1 MSSEQPQR
9 PISTIQGDR
18 LCVSCAYNLRGQPVQ
33 KEEHYGLFIARC
45 PECGTPAA
53 IQEYPMLG
61 RWPGRIRVLLA
72 LCYISTLLVVLV
84 GTCIAFAGLSS
95 ATPESATAELAEE
108 IAEAWLDYEF
118 AEHQA
123 GRDAIAANGI
133 SPWVRYIS
141 RDDEGR
147 LIDNDGRI
155 IQGDYWTII
164 GPTWWEDTGR
174 DEVMW
179 PMSKRIRR
187 SLDISRDMVVFDL
200 LVAFSLGVFWAV
212 LLIATRRRVLACL
225 GFVPIA
231 VTVFFAWL
239 FAGDYAA
246 TSGGIF
252 ASTAAESGMLWS
264 GFMVTGVLWIVAS
277 TLGLVFGRPIARLGV
292 RALLPPTMRGAVAEL
307 WFTDGKPLPTG
318 TRAPR
323 TLYPE
328 AAHKER

>member
-18 LCVSCAYNLRGQPVQ
+18 LCVSCAYNLRGQPVH

-72 LCYISTLLVVLV
+72 LCYISTLLFVLV

-123 GRDAIAANGI
+123 GRDAIAANGLA
-133 SPWVRYIS
+133 PWMGNIS

-147 LIDNDGRI
+147 I
-155 IQGDYWTII
+155 IKSDYWTMI

-187 SLDISRDMVVFDL
+187 ALDISRGMVVLNL
-200 LVAFSLGVFWAV
+200 LVAFSLGVFCAV

-225 GFVPIA
+225 GFAPIA

-246 TSGGIF
+246 TYGWLY
-252 ASTAAESGMLWS
+252 ASTAAESAMLWPS
-264 GFMVTGVLWIVAS
+264 FVVTGVLWLMAS

-292 RALLPPTMRGAVAEL
+292 RALLPPTMRGEVAEL

-328 AAHKER
+328 TAHKER